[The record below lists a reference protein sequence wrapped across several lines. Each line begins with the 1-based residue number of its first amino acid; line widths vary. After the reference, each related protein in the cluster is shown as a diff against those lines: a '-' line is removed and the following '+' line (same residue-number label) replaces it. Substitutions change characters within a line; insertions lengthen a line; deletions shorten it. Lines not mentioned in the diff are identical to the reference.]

1 MSSANPSGERVPASP
16 FDRESLTVAMAVVP
30 GLYSRNKMFT
40 LFTDPDVKL
49 ARTRAAI
56 LRGIVRHLASSRGE
70 PGASSVELVREGG
83 LGQTCLLRY
92 RLRQVRMERRVELSE
107 TEVACVLYLCGR
119 AGVTSLRASERDRAL
134 IDVALARLAMGLCLS
149 GIER

>member
-1 MSSANPSGERVPASP
+1 MTSAKSRERAHASA
-16 FDRESLTVAMAVVP
+16 FDREALTVAMAVVP

-40 LFTDPDVKL
+40 LFTDPEVRL
-49 ARTRAAI
+49 ARTRAST
-56 LRGIVRHLASSRGE
+56 LRGIVRHLAASCGDGE
-70 PGASSVELVREGG
+70 ASGVELVRDGG
-83 LGQTCLLRY
+83 LGRTCLLRY
-92 RLRQVRMERRVELSE
+92 RIDEVRLARKVELSE
-107 TEVACVLYLCGR
+107 TEVACVLYLAGR